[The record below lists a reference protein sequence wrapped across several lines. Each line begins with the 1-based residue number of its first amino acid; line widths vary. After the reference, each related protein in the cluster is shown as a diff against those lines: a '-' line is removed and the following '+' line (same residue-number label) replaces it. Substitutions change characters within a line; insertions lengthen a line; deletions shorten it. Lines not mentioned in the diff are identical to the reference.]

1 MWTERARLVS
11 VLLTIIYA
19 LTPVCSQTDVPLR
32 YHIVEELAPGTDI
45 ADLMID
51 AGFKRRY
58 YPVAR

>member
-32 YHIVEELAPGTDI
+32 YHIIEELAPGTDI

-51 AGFKRRY
+51 AGFKRR
-58 YPVAR
+58 